1 MIIKSNFII
10 LIVVQLNVTAR
21 FLNRRA
27 QKYGFIFRILAES
40 RQQDLY
46 EFSRTFSTMMK
57 VQSKKGKFQQHEKGT
72 FPNFILQ
79 KVDYEKLVVF
89 DQPQQEFLLVD
100 RCDFFKTY
108 GLVWSVNFLRIYW
121 KRFIHHSL
129 KIKKNYSTE
138 DQTSKCQNQPYV
150 SSSPN

>member
-10 LIVVQLNVTAR
+10 LIVVQVNVTAR

-40 RQQDLY
+40 RQQDLN

-108 GLVWSVNFLRIYW
+108 GLV
-121 KRFIHHSL
+121 
-129 KIKKNYSTE
+129 
-138 DQTSKCQNQPYV
+138 
-150 SSSPN
+150 